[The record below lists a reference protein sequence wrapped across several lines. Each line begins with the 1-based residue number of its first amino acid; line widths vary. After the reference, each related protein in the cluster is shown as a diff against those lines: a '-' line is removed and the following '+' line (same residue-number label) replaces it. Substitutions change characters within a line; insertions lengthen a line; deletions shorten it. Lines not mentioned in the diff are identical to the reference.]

1 MFVRNRLALVLIGI
15 LWGASALWAQMPDDQ
30 APGDLPPPTP
40 WLFQIV
46 PHYETGALAIL
57 SHLYQSGG
65 NSTGI
70 AGSGATS
77 DGAIFDF
84 IKQGGQD
91 ILFPYQRLSVDVH
104 LGEANILT
112 FLYQPLTL
120 NTKTVVGRN
129 GTKAP
134 VVVDGVSFPSGSVL
148 DLVYGFDFWRGS
160 WLYNFAPGPG
170 EILGAGLSLQVR
182 NATISFTE
190 VDGNSKLRAIS
201 QNIGP
206 VPILKARYAH
216 WFAPEF
222 GIDLT
227 GDGIY
232 VASAF
237 FNGSTKDFAGWL
249 WDVSLSAKTSFVEGS
264 TAFLTLRSIG
274 GGAQGN
280 NAYEANTATT
290 ASASSYSYNAL
301 ATAALTLG
309 FELERF

>member
-1 MFVRNRLALVLIGI
+1 MFVRNRFVLVLVG
-15 LWGASALWAQMPDDQ
+15 LLSATSALWAQMPDDQ
-30 APGDLPPPTP
+30 APDDRPAPDQ
-40 WLFQIV
+40 WFFQIV

-57 SHLYQSGG
+57 SHQYQSGG
-65 NSTGI
+65 DSTGI
-70 AGSGATS
+70 TGSGAAK

-91 ILFPYQRLSVDVH
+91 ILFPYQRLSMDLH
-104 LGEANILT
+104 FGEANIVT

-120 NTKTVVGRN
+120 TTKTVVGRN
-129 GTKAP
+129 GTTAP
-134 VVVDGVSFPSGSVL
+134 VVVDGVSFPSGTVL

-160 WLYNFAPGPG
+160 WLFNFAHGRG

-182 NATISFTE
+182 NATISFTTT
-190 VDGNSKLRAIS
+190 DGTLRAIS

-216 WFAPEF
+216 WFSKDF
-222 GIDLT
+222 GIDMT

-237 FNGSTKDFAGWL
+237 FNGSTKAFAGWL
-249 WDVSLSAKTSFVEGS
+249 WDVSLSAKTTFVEGS
-264 TAFLTLRSIG
+264 TAFLTLRSVG

-280 NAYEANTATT
+280 NAYDANSATT
-290 ASASSYSYNAL
+290 SSASSYSYNAL
-301 ATAALTLG
+301 ATAAVTLG